1 MPNNRLAPIDAL
13 FNQSRDAIAKEW
25 IDDVMR
31 EWSRK
36 YPNLMSVDDVRR
48 QMNDMLRELAHV
60 FRDHPGDEPPHIA
73 SNAPLAVLATEFT
86 ASRAKLGFRPTDT
99 AHYLIAL
106 THVLSRHLVHLV
118 DISQTDLAASLAAV
132 DDVLDH
138 LVLLTMEAFVEA
150 RERIIAQQSLSL
162 VELSSPVVRLWEQII
177 LLPLVGI
184 IDTVRARQ
192 FTEKLL
198 EAIARYE
205 ALVTIIDV
213 TGVPVFDTGVARHI
227 MKAIEAAQLLGTR
240 IVLTGLSPEGAQT
253 LTKLNVVFAGVT
265 SRASLRAGMAEA
277 LRLVGKRIVAVEVA
291 A

>member
-1 MPNNRLAPIDAL
+1 MPSNRLAPIDAL

-25 IDDVMR
+25 IDDVLR
-31 EWSRK
+31 EWGRK
-36 YPNLMSVDDVRR
+36 YPDLVSDDDVRR
-48 QMNDMLRELAHV
+48 QMGDLLRELARL
-60 FRDHPGDEPPHIA
+60 FRDHTGEAPPRITVD
-73 SNAPLAVLATEFT
+73 APLAILAAALT

-99 AHYLIAL
+99 AHYIIAL
-106 THVLSRHLVHLV
+106 KNVLNRHLVHLV
-118 DISQTDLAASLAAV
+118 DSGQMDLAACLSAV

-150 RERIIAQQSLSL
+150 RERVIAQQSLSL
-162 VELSSPVVRLWEQII
+162 VELSSPAVRLWEQII
-177 LLPLVGI
+177 LLPLVGV

-227 MKAIEAAQLLGTR
+227 MKAIESAQLLGTR
-240 IVLTGLSPEGAQT
+240 VVLTGLSPEGAQT

-277 LRLVGKRIVAVEVA
+277 LRLIGQRIVAIEGA

>member
-1 MPNNRLAPIDAL
+1 MPSNRLAPIGIL

-60 FRDHPGDEPPHIA
+60 FRDHVGDEPPHIA

-106 THVLSRHLVHLV
+106 KHVLSRHLVHLV
-118 DISQTDLAASLAAV
+118 DISQMDLAACLAAV

>member
-1 MPNNRLAPIDAL
+1 MPSNRIAPIGVL
-13 FNQSRDAIAKEW
+13 FNQSREAIAQEW
-25 IDDVMR
+25 IDEILR
-31 EWSRK
+31 EWNRK
-36 YPNLMSVDDVRR
+36 YPNLMSIDEVRR
-48 QMNDMLRELAHV
+48 QMNDLLRELARL
-60 FRDHPGDEPPHIA
+60 FRDHVDDTPPHIA
-73 SNAPLAVLATEFT
+73 ANSPLAQLATELST
-86 ASRAKLGFRPTDT
+86 SRAKLGFRPTDT
-99 AHYLIAL
+99 AHYIIAL
-106 THVLSRHLVHLV
+106 KNVLNRHLVHLV
-118 DISQTDLAASLAAV
+118 DSGPMDLAACLAAI
-132 DDVLDH
+132 DDVFDH
-138 LVLLTMEAFVEA
+138 LVLLTMEAFVET

-177 LLPLVGI
+177 LLPLVGV

-227 MKAIEAAQLLGTR
+227 MKTIEAAQLLGTR

-253 LTKLNVVFAGVT
+253 LTKLNVVFTGVT
-265 SRASLRAGMAEA
+265 SRSSLRAGVAEA
-277 LRLVGKRIVAVEVA
+277 LRLVGKRIVVNEVA

>member
-1 MPNNRLAPIDAL
+1 MPSNRLAPIDAL

-25 IDDVMR
+25 IDDVLR
-31 EWSRK
+31 EWGRK
-36 YPNLMSVDDVRR
+36 YPDLTNDDAARR
-48 QMNDMLRELAHV
+48 QMGDLLRELARL
-60 FRDHPGDEPPHIA
+60 FRDHTGEAPPRITVD
-73 SNAPLAVLATEFT
+73 APLAVLAAALT
-86 ASRAKLGFRPTDT
+86 AGRAKLGFRPTDT
-99 AHYLIAL
+99 AHYIIAL
-106 THVLSRHLVHLV
+106 KNVLNRHLVHLV
-118 DISQTDLAASLAAV
+118 DSSQMDLAACLAAV
-132 DDVLDH
+132 DDVLDN

-177 LLPLVGI
+177 LLPLVGV

-192 FTEKLL
+192 LTEKLL

-227 MKAIEAAQLLGTR
+227 MKTIEAAQLLGTR
-240 IVLTGLSPEGAQT
+240 IVLTGLSPDGAQT
-253 LTKLNVVFAGVT
+253 LTKLNVAFAGVT
-265 SRASLRAGMAEA
+265 SRASLRAGTAEA
-277 LRLVGKRIVAVEVA
+277 LRLIGKRIVAIEGA